1 MTLLFVILSLV
12 PIIEVGDRL
21 SFALKIGGLTVI
33 TNLVGGL
40 IYYLARRR
48 SAD

>member
-12 PIIEVGDRL
+12 PIIEVDNRL
-21 SFALKIGGLTVI
+21 SFALKIGGLIVV
-33 TNLVGGL
+33 TNLIGGL
-40 IYYLARRR
+40 IYYFARRR